1 MAFKKN
7 LYVERKVVKMKL
19 PSHEEWMNDK
29 MIDTVMRAKA
39 CSRPD
44 AIAHLEERFC
54 AMEAAAK
61 NGASDKDIAE
71 AGMPLTPEE
80 FFALVF
86 WDASHGK

>member
-1 MAFKKN
+1 
-7 LYVERKVVKMKL
+7 MKL

-29 MIDTVMRAKA
+29 LIDTVMRAKA

-44 AIAHLEERFC
+44 AVAHLEERFY

-61 NGASDKDIAE
+61 NGASDEEIAE
-71 AGMPLTPEE
+71 AGMPLTPGE

-86 WDASHGK
+86 WDTLNGR